1 MKVLQ
6 HAIPMIAA
14 SVLLTASMAVATAQ
28 PKKPSTANSSK
39 KHTSGKVHKSSHT
52 SARSRANRV
61 ASRPSTVDEHVRSNR
76 HSFVSIICRESL
88 RARGTRPH
96 RKPCAV
102 ISLDQGWQSKT
113 VPDSRALIRLGLG
126 PNHDHLLN
134 PESAM
139 VGGSFPVQSARA
151 ASGNS
156 GTVSLPH
163 SSTTS
168 APVSTSPDL
177 SSAR

>member
-28 PKKPSTANSSK
+28 PKTANSSK
-39 KHTSGKVHKSSHT
+39 KHTSGKVHKTSHHI
-52 SARSRANRV
+52 SKKSRKPRGQQAI
-61 ASRPSTVDEHVRSNR
+61 DGG
-76 HSFVSIICRESL
+76 
-88 RARGTRPH
+88 RAREIQQALVREHYLTGEPTGTWDSATQEAMR
-96 RKPCAV
+96 RYQ
-102 ISLDQGWQSKT
+102 SDQGWQSKT

-139 VGGSFPVQSARA
+139 VTGAPVHSARA
-151 ASGNS
+151 NS
-156 GTVSLPH
+156 RTPA
-163 SSTTS
+163 TT
-168 APVSTSPDL
+168 
-177 SSAR
+177 